1 MRRLCFVLVLLM
13 VALCVEAQYVYKGAV
28 DKYPVEF
35 LIDSYSGSDV
45 SAVYAYDRFDKP
57 IRISGHQTDTGL
69 TLIERSFELVD
80 TTTMIFSGGKLGDD
94 SLKGIWFNARTGKR
108 FEIRLAKDSQLDAA
122 NGAAFTDYGIIQ
134 DAELDSAY
142 FRLLISRKAGE
153 GPDVTGLRIYRKGDD
168 QLLQELRFEAVF
180 LGLGGVMTGDYNF
193 DGHEEFSVFEEGFS
207 GPNTASIYFLYD
219 PKARRY
225 FRSEIAGISLE
236 FDQVRKRIIEVNQCC
251 AGSQVVRIEYKL
263 VGNKMVQTLSRCY
276 KWNHQKDRL
285 ELRPMKEC
293 E

>member
-1 MRRLCFVLVLLM
+1 MLRLNVVLFLLLAS
-13 VALCVEAQYVYKGAV
+13 VIANAQYVYKGSV

-35 LIDSYSGSDV
+35 LIDSYSGADV
-45 SAVYAYDRFDKP
+45 SAVYAYERFDKP
-57 IRISGHQTDTGL
+57 IRISGRQTDSGL

-80 TTTMIFSGGKLGDD
+80 TTTMIFQGAKLGDD
-94 SLKGIWFNARTGKR
+94 SLNGIWFNVRTGKR
-108 FEIRLAKDSQLDAA
+108 FEIRLTKDIQLDAA
-122 NGAAFTDYGIIQ
+122 DGAAYTDYGIIQ

-153 GPDVTGLRIYRKGDD
+153 GPGVTGLRVHRKGDD
-168 QLLQELRFEAVF
+168 KMLQEMRFEAVF

-207 GPNTASIYFLYD
+207 GPNTSSIYFLYD
-219 PKARRY
+219 PKSRKY
-225 FRSEIAGISLE
+225 FLSGIRGISLE
-236 FDQVRKRIIEVNQCC
+236 FDQKRKRIVEVNQCC
-251 AGSQVVRIEYKL
+251 AGSQVQHMEYKL
-263 VGNKMVQTLSRCY
+263 VGNKMVRTATRCF

-285 ELRPMKEC
+285 EERPAKEC